1 MIIVDSREKKWDH
14 IRQYFEQNGLE
25 YAVHKLDVGDY
36 LNTEQR
42 GIVIDR
48 KHDLQELCSNLSKG
62 DGNIMRFTR
71 EAARAKEQN
80 YRLIVLVEGTNC
92 KTTKDVIGW
101 KSKYTKHSGRWLNDK
116 MFNLTL
122 AYGVEWMFCRTNETA
137 QKILELVRYEEAENQ
152 IYRDKSMVGQ

>member
-14 IRQYFEQNGLE
+14 IRRYFELNGIE
-25 YAVHKLDVGDY
+25 YVVQKLDVGDY
-36 LNTEQR
+36 SNTEKA

-48 KHDLQELCSNLSKG
+48 KQNLQEIASNLSKG

-80 YRLIVLVEGTNC
+80 CRLIVLVEGTSC
-92 KTTKDVIGW
+92 KNVKDVRQW
-101 KSKYTKHSGRWLNDK
+101 KSKYTKMSGQWLNDK

-122 AYGVEWMFCRTNETA
+122 SYGVEWMFCRKNETPK
-137 QKILELVRYEEAENQ
+137 KILELIGYEQNK
-152 IYRDKSMVGQ
+152 DKIHSNT

>member
-14 IRQYFEQNGLE
+14 IRRYFELNGIE
-25 YAVHKLDVGDY
+25 YVVQKLDVGDY
-36 LNTEQR
+36 SNAEKA

-48 KHDLQELCSNLSKG
+48 KQNLQEIASNLSKG

-80 YRLIVLVEGTNC
+80 CRLIVLVEGTSC
-92 KTTKDVIGW
+92 KNVKDVRQW
-101 KSKYTKHSGRWLNDK
+101 KSKYTKMSGQWLNDK

-122 AYGVEWMFCRTNETA
+122 SYGVEWMFCRKDETPK
-137 QKILELVRYEEAENQ
+137 KILELIGYEQNK
-152 IYRDKSMVGQ
+152 DKIHSNT

>member
-14 IRQYFEQNGLE
+14 IRRYFELNGIE
-25 YAVHKLDVGDY
+25 YVVQKLDVGDY
-36 LNTEQR
+36 SNTEKN

-48 KHDLQELCSNLSKG
+48 KQNLQEIASNLSKG

-80 YRLIVLVEGTNC
+80 CKLIVLVEGTSC
-92 KTTKDVIGW
+92 KNVKDVRQW
-101 KSKYTKHSGRWLNDK
+101 KSKYTKMSGQWLNDK

-122 AYGVEWMFCRTNETA
+122 SYGVEWMFCRKDETPK
-137 QKILELVRYEEAENQ
+137 KILELIGYEQNK
-152 IYRDKSMVGQ
+152 DKIHSNT

>member
-14 IRQYFEQNGLE
+14 IRRYFELNGIE
-25 YAVHKLDVGDY
+25 YVVQKLDVGDY
-36 LNTEQR
+36 SNTEKA

-48 KHDLQELCSNLSKG
+48 KQNLQEIASNLSKG

-80 YRLIVLVEGTNC
+80 CRLIVLVEGTSC
-92 KTTKDVIGW
+92 KNVKDVRQW
-101 KSKYTKHSGRWLNDK
+101 KSKYTKMSGQWLNDK

-122 AYGVEWMFCRTNETA
+122 SYGVEWMFCRKDETPK
-137 QKILELVRYEEAENQ
+137 KILELIGYEQNK
-152 IYRDKSMVGQ
+152 DKIHSNT